1 MKFAIACFGVTLGG
15 HALIV
20 ALTLFA
26 LDMQMVL
33 RSSGSAMVIAL
44 IIIAVSIFQ
53 IVAFG
58 VLANELNRRASWLI
72 AALMI
77 LLTAC
82 FMFTSLSHV
91 MVYEYRITSEDLV
104 VILAVAAVSCG
115 TLCWIKRQLVFS

>member
-1 MKFAIACFGVTLGG
+1 
-15 HALIV
+15 
-20 ALTLFA
+20 
-26 LDMQMVL
+26 MVL
-33 RSSGSAMVIAL
+33 RSPGLAAVFAL

-58 VLANELNRRASWLI
+58 VLATESNRRVSWLI

-104 VILAVAAVSCG
+104 VILLVAAVSCG
-115 TLCWIKRQLVFS
+115 TLCWIKRQPVFS